1 MCIRDRDKVFA
12 SPATL
17 TVQKLG
23 VLYTAHPELTLPDWT
38 GYTALTCLLY
48 TSRCV

>member
-1 MCIRDRDKVFA
+1 VLAGALIGGKLDKVFA

-23 VLYTAHPELTLPDWT
+23 ALYTAHPCITLPDW
-38 GYTALTCLLY
+38 A
-48 TSRCV
+48 S